1 MPPLRRGPGLAG
13 FPSGAADDIRVEF
26 HASSSEGA
34 RARRIPVVYRRRHSG
49 RAPCLLFGGG
59 QGSPDSRRVPP
70 TIFGSSSM
78 RPLRR
83 GPGLAGFPSTTGGFS
98 PYIPLIFEH
107 ARVQGAFW
115 ASFCPKSLG
124 PRPACW
130 SGRQSSLGAGGPAR
144 IRARG
149 RHSRLGPRFPPR
161 IKGSGVARIALSQLP
176 SSPGPRQ
183 PCWSGRQGSLGAGG
197 AARIRARGRHSRLG
211 PRFPP
216 RTKGSGVTRTAC
228 VRAFSV
234 RYLPGQLRNTSSYSA
249 KAGAPIC
256 GKGMLGEK
264 RSALVAAV
272 APPWIRPE
280 GRIELARLLFRGGQG
295 SPVSRLVP

>member
-1 MPPLRRGPGLAG
+1 MGLRRALQGRGRRAARAGRTRSERVGRRGSELEGAIRGWGQAFQLVSGLRVSPGLRSASGPALLDRGRPAG
-13 FPSGAADDIRVEF
+13 RAG
-26 HASSSEGA
+26 
-34 RARRIPVVYRRRHSG
+34 RARSER
-49 RAPCLLFGGG
+49 
-59 QGSPDSRRVPP
+59 D
-70 TIFGSSSM
+70 
-78 RPLRR
+78 
-83 GPGLAGFPSTTGGFS
+83 
-98 PYIPLIFEH
+98 
-107 ARVQGAFW
+107 
-115 ASFCPKSLG
+115 
-124 PRPACW
+124 
-130 SGRQSSLGAGGPAR
+130 
-144 IRARG
+144 
-149 RHSRLGPRFPPR
+149 
-161 IKGSGVARIALSQLP
+161 
-176 SSPGPRQ
+176 
-183 PCWSGRQGSLGAGG
+183 G

-216 RTKGSGVTRTAC
+216 RTKGSGVARTAC

-234 RYLPGQLRNTSSYSA
+234 RYLPGRLRNTSSYSA